1 MQKVQ
6 LTRQCQVSKRKIV
19 VCQVM
24 CAWSGRRRP
33 QLIGREELPMKKSKA
48 LPIAVALYTLSLVR
62 KSDSRWYN
70 ILMIVLMSIGAI
82 AASWNSWRW
91 WKTYK
96 QSRESLPYTMT
107 GPGSSVPLVGK

>member
-19 VCQVM
+19 VCQVI
-24 CAWSGRRRP
+24 

>member
-1 MQKVQ
+1 MTTSPRTVA
-6 LTRQCQVSKRKIV
+6 IIWAV
-19 VCQVM
+19 VV
-24 CAWSGRRRP
+24 
-33 QLIGREELPMKKSKA
+33 LFDV
-48 LPIAVALYTLSLVR
+48 IAVALYTLSLVR

-107 GPGSSVPLVGK
+107 GTGSSVPLVGK